1 MIAFARPLAAIALAA
16 ACLPVLAAPRVLVP
30 EKSRIEFAVKQMGVE
45 VSGQFKRFDAQIVLD
60 SADAAAS
67 SANVT
72 VDIASLSTGDADADA
87 VALDKP
93 WLNLAGFA
101 QATFTS
107 SAVRSTG
114 ADTFEATGM
123 LDIRGEPREISVP
136 FTLAEQADGSA
147 TVSGSFTVRRADFG
161 IGGGEW
167 NEGDLVA
174 NEVPVRFT
182 LHLAAP

>member
-1 MIAFARPLAAIALAA
+1 MISVVRRLAVAVLAVT
-16 ACLPVLAAPRVLVP
+16 CLPALAAPRELVM

-45 VSGQFKRFDAQIVLD
+45 VSGQFKRFDARIVLD
-60 SADAAAS
+60 PADAGAS
-67 SANVT
+67 SASVI

-93 WLNLAGFA
+93 WLNLAGFP
-101 QATFTS
+101 QASFTS
-107 SAVRSTG
+107 SQVRSTG
-114 ADTFEATGM
+114 ANRFEATGM
-123 LDIRGEPREISVP
+123 LAIRGKPRETVVP

-147 TVSGSFTVRRADFG
+147 TVTGSFTVRRADFG

-174 NEVPVRFT
+174 NDVPVRFT

>member
-1 MIAFARPLAAIALAA
+1 MTSFVRSLAVVALALA
-16 ACLPVLAAPRVLVP
+16 WLPALAAPRDLVL

-45 VSGQFKRFDAQIVLD
+45 VSGQFRRFDAQIVLD
-60 SADAAAS
+60 AADPSAS

-72 VDIASLSTGDADADA
+72 VDIASLTTGDADADA

-101 QATFTS
+101 KASFIS
-107 SAVRSTG
+107 SSVRTTG
-114 ADTFEATGM
+114 KDRFEATGT
-123 LDIRGEPREISVP
+123 LNIRGQPREISVP

-147 TVSGSFTVRRADFG
+147 VVSGHFIVRRADFG

-167 NEGDLVA
+167 NAGDLVA
-174 NEVPVRFT
+174 NDVPVRFT

>member
-1 MIAFARPLAAIALAA
+1 MFFVRPLAVAGLVV
-16 ACLPVLAAPRVLVP
+16 ACLPALAAPRDLVA

-45 VSGQFKRFDAQIVLD
+45 VSGQFRRFEAQVVLD
-60 SADAAAS
+60 AANPSAS

-72 VDIASLSTGDADADA
+72 ADIASLSTGDADADA

-93 WLNLAGFA
+93 WLNLAGFP
-101 QATFTS
+101 QARFS
-107 SAVRSTG
+107 SSQVRSTG
-114 ADTFEATGM
+114 KDRLEATGT
-123 LDIRGEPREISVP
+123 LEIRGKPREIIVP
-136 FTLAEQADGSA
+136 FTVAEQADGS
-147 TVSGSFTVRRADFG
+147 TVVSGRFTVRRADFG

-174 NEVPVRFT
+174 NEIPVRFT

>member
-1 MIAFARPLAAIALAA
+1 MTRFARPLAALALAA
-16 ACLPVLAAPRVLVP
+16 ACLPALAAPRDLVA
-30 EKSRIEFAVKQMGVE
+30 EKSRIDFAVKQMGVE
-45 VSGQFKRFDAQIVLD
+45 VSGQFRRFDAQIVLD
-60 SADAAAS
+60 AADAAAS

-93 WLNLAGFA
+93 WLNLAGFK
-101 QATFTS
+101 QATFAS
-107 SAVRSTG
+107 SSVRSLG
-114 ADTFEATGM
+114 DNRFEATGT
-123 LDIRGEPREISVP
+123 LNIRGKSREISVP
-136 FTLAEQADGSA
+136 FALAEQADGSA
-147 TVSGSFTVRRADFG
+147 VVSGSFSVRRADFG

-174 NEVPVRFT
+174 NDVPVRFT